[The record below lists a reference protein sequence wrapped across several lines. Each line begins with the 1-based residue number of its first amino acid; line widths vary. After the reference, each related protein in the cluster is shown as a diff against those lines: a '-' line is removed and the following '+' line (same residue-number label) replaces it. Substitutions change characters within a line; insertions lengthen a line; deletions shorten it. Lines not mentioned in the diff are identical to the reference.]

1 MMAMLSLL
9 INQEA
14 KMAIDLT
21 SITASVAT
29 QTTVDASIVQL
40 CDNIT
45 AALAA
50 IPPSTDPVTQ
60 AAIVALQA
68 TIDTNNAAIA
78 ADVVKNTPAAPTS

>member
-1 MMAMLSLL
+1 
-9 INQEA
+9 
-14 KMAIDLT
+14 
-21 SITASVAT
+21 
-29 QTTVDASIVQL
+29 L